1 MSQTATT
8 QQTAPQEM
16 TQGGID
22 CDVHPAVPG
31 MAALLPYLE
40 PYWQEQVTVRG
51 IDGLDLSSFPLQ
63 MDAHGRPDWREPGAK
78 PGSSLNRL
86 RTDALDGFGSQLA
99 ICNPLYGVL
108 GLYNEHFAAA
118 VARAMNDWLAA
129 EWLDQEPR
137 LRGSIVVPA
146 QNPELAVDEIE
157 RRAGDRRFVQ
167 VLLLAQGDVPL
178 GNRRLWP
185 IYAAAE
191 RHGLSIGVHAGSTF
205 RHATTSNGWPSYHL
219 EDYAAHAQAFQSN
232 LLSLVHEGV
241 FNKHPAL
248 TFVMIESGFTWLP
261 TFMWRANK
269 TWRGV
274 RAEVPWVDRAP
285 SEVIRAHVRFTL
297 QPSDAPPTGADMA
310 RVLDMIGSD
319 DMLLFSTDYPHWQF
333 DGQNVWPDGFSAA
346 LKRRVLIDNPRQA
359 YPRLQEAFQ

>member
-1 MSQTATT
+1 MSQSAATIDT
-8 QQTAPQEM
+8 KIAL
-16 TQGGID
+16 GGID

-31 MAALLPYLE
+31 MAALLPYLD

-63 MDAHGRPDWREPGAK
+63 MDAHGRPDWRTQGEKPGA
-78 PGSSLNRL
+78 SLARL
-86 RTDALDGFGSQLA
+86 RADALDGFGSQLA

-108 GLYNEHFAAA
+108 AIYNEHFAAA
-118 VARAMNDWLAA
+118 VARAMNDWVAA
-129 EWLDQEPR
+129 EWLDAEPR

-157 RRAGDRRFVQ
+157 RRAADRRFVQ

-205 RHATTSNGWPSYHL
+205 RHAITSNGWPSFHL

-241 FNKHPAL
+241 FNKHPGL

-285 SEVIRAHVRFTL
+285 SDMIRDHVRFTL
-297 QPSDAPPTGADMA
+297 QPTDAPPTGADMA
-310 RVLDMIGSD
+310 RLLDMIGSD

-333 DGQNVWPDGFSAA
+333 DGHNVWPEGFSDA
-346 LKRRVLIDNPRQA
+346 LKRRVLVDNPRNA
-359 YPRLQEAFQ
+359 YPRLQEARP